1 MSDNNIENLFAE
13 ASSNAENA
21 EAPSVSNEP
30 VAQTQKAEQKTSSNE
45 NATSPEQSKHNS
57 AETTSSRDRASVE
70 ETPQRSPEKVGG
82 SSSQT
87 KDVSRPSE
95 RSDATR
101 DEASSKRAG
110 EGREAA
116 SSHDESVMSATGD
129 ILSEENSERSLRIGT
144 DEVVLD
150 EDIASAVVLITQEYS
165 RMTDS
170 QREIASGLV
179 SGSPSDFAN
188 SKSIGHVVMSFFR
201 VDSLVEPTLDAMITA
216 WGNEPAERVLFILG
230 LNKVLFSSLVSMTE
244 AFGTKIEASEGS
256 REEVKIDTIRQ
267 AGRIIGELPSE
278 TIEDLK
284 IVKKI
289 ISIVP
294 SR

>member
-13 ASSNAENA
+13 ASDNAENA

-30 VAQTQKAEQKTSSNE
+30 VTQTQKVEQKTSSNE
-45 NATSPEQSKHNS
+45 NVTSPEQSNHNT
-57 AETTSSRDRASVE
+57 AETSSVRDRASVE
-70 ETPQRSPEKVGG
+70 EAPQQSPEKVGG

-87 KDVSRPSE
+87 KDELRTSKRAEESR
-95 RSDATR
+95 
-101 DEASSKRAG
+101 EASSSR
-110 EGREAA
+110 
-116 SSHDESVMSATGD
+116 DESVMSATGD

-216 WGNEPAERVLFILG
+216 WNNEPAERVLFILG

-284 IVKKI
+284 VVKKI